1 MKIFVIGH
9 KSPDLDCISSA
20 IEYTEFLKKIGR
32 YQDAEFVPA
41 RAGEPNNETVHIF
54 KKFNVEMPVL
64 IDTQQI
70 DPEDRFILVD
80 HNEEA
85 QRSEKVDA
93 EKIIE
98 IVDHHK
104 LNLSF
109 TSPLRIDIRPL
120 GSTSSIIYELFEV
133 LRLIPSDHVSHL
145 ILASI
150 LSDTVG
156 LKSSTT
162 TGLDVTFVKNLSKK
176 HDVDVEK
183 LTFDIFSAKSDI
195 SGLSAKQVVN
205 KDFKIFDFSG
215 KKVFIGQVET
225 VEPGVVI
232 KDKTNLIKALEEAK
246 VEQGTSQAYL
256 FITDILKVNSY
267 ALFSTKEEQEIIE
280 KAFTTQGKDWVADIG
295 PKISRKK
302 DIAPEIE
309 RVLN

>member
-1 MKIFVIGH
+1 
-9 KSPDLDCISSA
+9 L
-20 IEYTEFLKKIGR
+20 R
-32 YQDAEFVPA
+32 
-41 RAGEPNNETVHIF
+41 N
-54 KKFNVEMPVL
+54 
-64 IDTQQI
+64 
-70 DPEDRFILVD
+70 
-80 HNEEA
+80 
-85 QRSEKVDA
+85 
-93 EKIIE
+93 
-98 IVDHHK
+98 HHK

-205 KDFKIFDFSG
+205 KDFKVFDFSG

-267 ALFSTKEEQEIIE
+267 AIFATKEEQEIIE
-280 KAFTTQGKDWVADIG
+280 KAFTTIGKDWVADIG

-309 RVLN
+309 RVLK

>member
-1 MKIFVIGH
+1 M
-9 KSPDLDCISSA
+9 
-20 IEYTEFLKKIGR
+20 
-32 YQDAEFVPA
+32 
-41 RAGEPNNETVHIF
+41 
-54 KKFNVEMPVL
+54 
-64 IDTQQI
+64 
-70 DPEDRFILVD
+70 
-80 HNEEA
+80 
-85 QRSEKVDA
+85 
-93 EKIIE
+93 
-98 IVDHHK
+98 
-104 LNLSF
+104 
-109 TSPLRIDIRPL
+109 
-120 GSTSSIIYELFEV
+120 
-133 LRLIPSDHVSHL
+133 
-145 ILASI
+145 
-150 LSDTVG
+150 
-156 LKSSTT
+156 
-162 TGLDVTFVKNLSKK
+162 SKK

-267 ALFSTKEEQEIIE
+267 AIFATKEEQEIIE
-280 KAFTTQGKDWVADIG
+280 KAFTTIGKDWVADIG

-309 RVLN
+309 RVLK

>member
-205 KDFKIFDFSG
+205 ISG

-267 ALFSTKEEQEIIE
+267 AIFATKEEQEIIE
-280 KAFTTQGKDWVADIG
+280 KAFTTIGKDWVADIG

-309 RVLN
+309 RVLK

>member
-1 MKIFVIGH
+1 MRIFIIGH
-9 KSPDLDCISSA
+9 KSPDLDCISSTV
-20 IEYTEFLKKIGR
+20 EYSEFLKKIGR
-32 YQDAEFVPA
+32 YEDAEFVPT
-41 RAGEPNNETVHIF
+41 RAGEPNNETIHIF

-64 IDTQQI
+64 IDEQQI
-70 DPEDRFILVD
+70 DPEDKFILVD
-80 HNEEA
+80 HNEES
-85 QRSEKVDA
+85 QRSEKIDP

-109 TSPLRIDIRPL
+109 TTPLRIDIRPL
-120 GSTSSIIYELFEV
+120 GSTSTIIYELFEM
-133 LRLIPSDHVSHL
+133 LSLIPSDNVSHL
-145 ILASI
+145 IMASI

-176 HDVDVEK
+176 LDVNIEK
-183 LTFDIFSAKSDI
+183 LTFDIFKAKSD
-195 SGLSAKQVVN
+195 LTELFAKQIVN
-205 KDFKIFDFSG
+205 KDFKVFDFSG

-225 VEPGVVI
+225 VEPDEVL

-256 FITDILKVNSY
+256 FVTDILKVNSY
-267 ALFSTKEEQEIIE
+267 AIFTTKEEQEIIE

-309 RVLN
+309 RVLK